1 MNAHQPPP
9 VRLLTLTTLFPNA
22 HQPRHGIFIA
32 NRLARLRDT
41 GRIDAA
47 VVAAVPW
54 FPGAYRDAAGV
65 PRTETICGMPV
76 RHPRYMQ
83 VPAVGM
89 RIQPDSLSRALLEEL
104 RRTGLGVN
112 RFDVIEAHYFY
123 PDGVAAARVAQAL
136 GLPLVI
142 SARGSDINLIGD
154 IGFARQRM
162 VRAAN
167 AAQALIAVSRV
178 LADKMIALGM
188 PADRVHVLRNGVD
201 VEVFFPAARLEARQR
216 LGLDD
221 RAAWVLGVGNLVP
234 EKGFDLLI
242 RAVSKLSDT
251 RLLIVGEGPHGTTL
265 KALAAR
271 IAPGRVEFRNNMP
284 QSQLRFAYG
293 ACDVLGLTSLR
304 EGWPN
309 VVLEAVACGTPVVA
323 SPVGGVREILD
334 DQAPALMVP
343 GRDAEAWAT
352 ALQRMLSEKPGPD
365 AVSQYARRF
374 GWDEVITAQC
384 ALYERVA
391 LANRSLPGWG
401 SA

>member
-1 MNAHQPPP
+1 MNARQPPP

-22 HQPRHGIFIA
+22 RQPRHGIFIA

-41 GRIDAA
+41 GRIDAT

-112 RFDVIEAHYFY
+112 RFDVIDAHYFY

-251 RLLIVGEGPHGTTL
+251 RLLIVGRGH
-265 KALAAR
+265 
-271 IAPGRVEFRNNMP
+271 M
-284 QSQLRFAYG
+284 
-293 ACDVLGLTSLR
+293 
-304 EGWPN
+304 
-309 VVLEAVACGTPVVA
+309 
-323 SPVGGVREILD
+323 
-334 DQAPALMVP
+334 
-343 GRDAEAWAT
+343 
-352 ALQRMLSEKPGPD
+352 
-365 AVSQYARRF
+365 ARR
-374 GWDEVITAQC
+374 
-384 ALYERVA
+384 
-391 LANRSLPGWG
+391 
-401 SA
+401 

>member
-1 MNAHQPPP
+1 MNARQPPP

-22 HQPRHGIFIA
+22 RQPRHGIFIA

-41 GRIDAA
+41 GRIDAT

-112 RFDVIEAHYFY
+112 RFDVIDAHYFY

-154 IGFARQRM
+154 IGVRATAACL
-162 VRAAN
+162 RAAN
-167 AAQALIAVSRV
+167 AAQALIAVSAA
-178 LADKMIALGM
+178 LADE
-188 PADRVHVLRNGVD
+188 N
-201 VEVFFPAARLEARQR
+201 
-216 LGLDD
+216 D
-221 RAAWVLGVGNLVP
+221 RARNAGRPHHDSSQWRRCRRSSFPRRGTRRERGSVSA
-234 EKGFDLLI
+234 
-242 RAVSKLSDT
+242 RA
-251 RLLIVGEGPHGTTL
+251 
-265 KALAAR
+265 
-271 IAPGRVEFRNNMP
+271 
-284 QSQLRFAYG
+284 
-293 ACDVLGLTSLR
+293 
-304 EGWPN
+304 
-309 VVLEAVACGTPVVA
+309 A
-323 SPVGGVREILD
+323 SG
-334 DQAPALMVP
+334 
-343 GRDAEAWAT
+343 
-352 ALQRMLSEKPGPD
+352 
-365 AVSQYARRF
+365 Y
-374 GWDEVITAQC
+374 
-384 ALYERVA
+384 
-391 LANRSLPGWG
+391 